1 MSKLKHSISTYQVNE
16 LKTRY
21 AKSKNKI
28 LKQEFQDT
36 AVLPTCETFDRAA
49 LDQLLSQEG
58 CVGIRIYFGMDEDL
72 NVNLAIVGVDEN
84 DHDIQPATSGVENL
98 TRGDTTD
105 VPVVGVGSGQ
115 RCPPDCPPQP

>member
-1 MSKLKHSISTYQVNE
+1 MSRLKHSISTQRVKE
-16 LKTRY
+16 LKTQY

-28 LKQEFQDT
+28 LKEEFQDT
-36 AVLPTCETFDRAA
+36 AVLPTCETFERAA

-72 NVNLAIVGVDEN
+72 NVTLAIVGVDEN
-84 DHDIQPATSGVENL
+84 DTDIQPVTSGLENL

-105 VPVVGVGSGQ
+105 VPPGGVGSGQ